1 MLPGIEIRIGGDTSQ
16 LEAAETK
23 ANRAFDGIAQK
34 ASQAGASAS
43 GSMGRSFSAIEAA
56 AQRLAMKSSTAM
68 GNLGNAFTGAGQG
81 SVKMSS
87 TVQTALDN
95 MATGTAQDAA
105 RAGQAL
111 DALVQKYQEFG
122 RATAVIPAN
131 LPGLGGASFGPDPF
145 RPVVDSADKADKS
158 VKNLKVNM
166 GGIAAQFN
174 DIGVTAAMGMSPMMI
189 ALQQGTQLSQAF
201 AGQRLGDTARGIG
214 AAFMSMVSPVSL
226 ATIGLTA
233 AVAVAAQWAMAA
245 IAGGKETK
253 TFAEALD
260 DAGKEIDALRSYAD
274 SALSPLDDLEK
285 KFGANAEK
293 AREVY
298 TALAALQSIKAI
310 DELATAMSSA
320 GDELEGL
327 ENRLLRIDQVAGTGQ
342 GAAVM
347 ARQVRLIREEYG
359 LTEQQ
364 ARLVL
369 QRMEEMG
376 QATGPYEMAVAAGN
390 LANALADAR
399 DESGKIPPN
408 IRNLAIQLL
417 EASRRG
423 LSLEDAVL
431 DAKDAADKLA
441 ASGPGDGWLSSAI
454 GAAST
459 LATKLW
465 EAAQAR
471 AAAEGS
477 EWQPVPE
484 GGVPNGGKPPPR
496 APAEL
501 GIPEPKTGGGGK
513 KTNPLAD
520 RLERLQES
528 LMTERELVAQW
539 YAESQMT
546 LEEALAA
553 KMLTEAEYMTERE
566 RLEQEHQDR
575 LKGIRDASNQSA
587 IGAVLQTGQE
597 ILAAM
602 GNTNSKALRAAQAFG
617 AGVALIN
624 AYTAASEALKDP
636 RLPWFARVAAAGK
649 VLAAGIGFVNAIKGI
664 NASANGV
671 TGGAAGG
678 AAAATQGP
686 GQTISIA
693 YDGPDFARQPIEAVV
708 GQLNDFIK
716 RGGRIDG
723 VMMT

>member
-16 LEAAETK
+16 LEAAEAK
-23 ANRAFDGIAQK
+23 ANRAFDGISQK

-95 MATGTAQDAA
+95 MASGTAQDAA

-122 RATAVIPAN
+122 RATAVIPTN

-145 RPVVDSADKADKS
+145 RPVVDSADQANTS
-158 VKNLKVNM
+158 VNKL
-166 GGIAAQFN
+166 GGSVGNIAAQLN
-174 DIGVTAAMGMSPMMI
+174 DIGTTAAMGMNPLLI
-189 ALQQGTQLSQAF
+189 ALQQGTQLSQTF
-201 AGQRLGDTARGIG
+201 ADQELDEVAE
-214 AAFMSMVSPVSL
+214 ALADALASVVSPVSL
-226 ATIGLTA
+226 VTIGLTA

-260 DAGKEIDALRSYAD
+260 DAGKEIDTLRGYAD
-274 SALSPLDDLEK
+274 SALSPLSDLEK
-285 KFGANAEK
+285 KFGDNAAK
-293 AREVY
+293 AREIY

-310 DELATAMSSA
+310 DELATAMGAA

-390 LANALADAR
+390 LANALSEAR
-399 DESGKIPPN
+399 DESGKIPPK
-408 IRNLAIQLL
+408 IREMAIQLL

-575 LKGIRDASNQSA
+575 LKGIRDVAGQSMLA
-587 IGAVLQTGQE
+587 DTLKAGQE
-597 ILAAM
+597 IIAAI
-602 GNTNSKALRAAQAFG
+602 GQTNSKAMKVAQAFG
-617 AGVALIN
+617 AGMVLIN
-624 AYTAASEALKDP
+624 GLIGASEELKKGVFGIPSAL
-636 RLPWFARVAAAGK
+636 RVIAQSVGFA
-649 VLAAGIGFVNAIKGI
+649 NAIKNI
-664 NASANGV
+664 NSSAGGV
-671 TGGAAGG
+671 TGGGAATS

>member
-122 RATAVIPAN
+122 RATAVIPTN

-158 VKNLKVNM
+158 VKNLNVNT
-166 GGIAAQFN
+166 GNLAAQFN
-174 DIGVTAAMGMSPMMI
+174 DIGVTAAMGMNPLLI

-201 AGQRLGDTARGIG
+201 AGQKLGDVAKGLG
-214 AAFMSMVSPVSL
+214 SAFASIVNPVSL
-226 ATIGLTA
+226 VTIGLTA

-369 QRMEEMG
+369 QRMEEMA
-376 QATGPYEMAVAAGN
+376 QAKGPYEMAVAAGN
-390 LANALADAR
+390 LANALSDAR

-454 GAAST
+454 GAAGT

-477 EWQPVPE
+477 EWQPVPA
-484 GGVPNGGKPPPR
+484 PNGGRPPPR
-496 APAEL
+496 APSEL
-501 GIPEPKTGGGGK
+501 GVPEIKTGGGGGTGK
-513 KTNPLAD
+513 KTNSLAD

-528 LMTERELVAQW
+528 LMTEKEMVAQW

-553 KMLTEAEYMTERE
+553 KMMTEAEYMTERE
-566 RLEQEHQDR
+566 RLEEEHQNR

-597 ILAAM
+597 ILSAM

-649 VLAAGIGFVNAIKGI
+649 VLAAGLGFVNAIKGI

>member
-1 MLPGIEIRIGGDTSQ
+1 MLPGIEIRIGADASQ
-16 LEAAETK
+16 LDAAAAKAGAAFENIET
-23 ANRAFDGIAQK
+23 AAR
-34 ASQAGASAS
+34 QAGTAASSSLAKSFTSVEASANKLN
-43 GSMGRSFSAIEAA
+43 AA
-56 AQRLAMKSSTAM
+56 SERM
-68 GNLGNAFTGAGQG
+68 
-81 SVKMSS
+81 
-87 TVQTALDN
+87 
-95 MATGTAQDAA
+95 
-105 RAGQAL
+105 R
-111 DALVQKYQEFG
+111 
-122 RATAVIPAN
+122 
-131 LPGLGGASFGPDPF
+131 
-145 RPVVDSADKADKS
+145 
-158 VKNLKVNM
+158 VNM

-174 DIGVTAAMGMSPMMI
+174 DIGVTAAMGMNPLLI

-201 AGQRLGDTARGIG
+201 AGQKLGDVAKGLG
-214 AAFMSMVSPVSL
+214 SAFASIVNPVSL
-226 ATIGLTA
+226 VTIGLTA

-293 AREVY
+293 AREIY

-310 DELATAMSSA
+310 DELATAMGAA

-359 LTEQQ
+359 LTEEQ
-364 ARLVL
+364 ARIVL

-376 QATGPYEMAVAAGN
+376 QAKGPYEMAVAAGN
-390 LANALADAR
+390 LANALSEAR
-399 DESGKIPPN
+399 DESGKIPAN

-431 DAKDAADKLA
+431 DAKDAADQLA

-454 GAAST
+454 GAAGT

-484 GGVPNGGKPPPR
+484 GEMPGTGTRPPPR

-501 GIPEPKTGGGGK
+501 GIPDPKTGSGGGK
-513 KTNPLAD
+513 KSNPLAD

-528 LMTERELVAQW
+528 LMTEREMVAQW

-553 KMLTEAEYMTERE
+553 KMLTEQEYMTERE
-566 RLEQEHQDR
+566 RLEEEHQNR
-575 LKGIRDASNQSA
+575 LKGIRDVAGQSMLA
-587 IGAVLQTGQE
+587 DTLKAGQE
-597 ILAAM
+597 IIAAI
-602 GNTNSKALRAAQAFG
+602 GQTNSKAMKVAQAFG
-617 AGVALIN
+617 AGMALIN
-624 AYTAASEALKDP
+624 GLIGASEELKKGVFGIPSAL
-636 RLPWFARVAAAGK
+636 RVIAQSVGFA
-649 VLAAGIGFVNAIKGI
+649 NAIKNI
-664 NASANGV
+664 NSSAGGV
-671 TGGAAGG
+671 TGGG
-678 AAAATQGP
+678 AATSASAATQGP